1 MYMYV
6 HLSDNNEFNIYVQVH
21 QIINTKHSSH
31 LTHNPLKQSI
41 LTLYRFF
48 VYFYLFFFFFKC
60 FLYKYYVIRVKY
72 GKSYVFL
79 FVLAQLIVKKNKNI
93 YNSKKK

>member
-1 MYMYV
+1 MSFIFCRLLQRYVSTEMYMYV

-48 VYFYLFFFFFKC
+48 VYFYLFFFFLSAF
-60 FLYKYYVIRVKY
+60 YI
-72 GKSYVFL
+72 
-79 FVLAQLIVKKNKNI
+79 NTT
-93 YNSKKK
+93 